1 MKKSFYFL
9 LVVLFSCET
18 NIENIEQSIA
28 IGGAE
33 DIETLPVKDSI
44 LKKKHD
50 NLITAD
56 LSQGGEIRKKLEED
70 LRKDSSYLKR
80 KKQDEFVKELNSIGL
95 ESYLRSFY
103 LVDIQEVEPNIRVDL
118 KYSTTDNF
126 VGIDMYGDLDKA
138 FAHID
143 LAHKLKKAY
152 SYLQQ
157 EDSSLTLLVFDC
169 VRPVFV
175 QQKMWD
181 TLVMPI
187 REKTKFLSN
196 PKNRSIHNY
205 GAAVDISITSKN
217 GKELDMGTPFDFIG
231 KLAHP
236 REERRLLKEGKLT
249 QKQVKNRVL
258 LRKVMKKAGFFNI
271 QTEWWHWNSCSRNTA
286 KRKYKLVG

>member
-1 MKKSFYFL
+1 MKKFL
-9 LVVLFSCET
+9 YLLIVILFSCET
-18 NIENIEQSIA
+18 NIENKEQNSK
-28 IGGAE
+28 
-33 DIETLPVKDSI
+33 KDTPYI
-44 LKKKHD
+44 D
-50 NLITAD
+50 ATNFT
-56 LSQGGEIRKKLEED
+56 Q
-70 LRKDSSYLKR
+70 DSELTPHEKEALLLKR
-80 KKQDEFVKELNSIGL
+80 SKELKREHSCNPSLKERKLDSLSL
-95 ESYLRSFY
+95 ESYLRNFG
-103 LVDIQEVEPNIRVDL
+103 LVDIQEIVPEISVDL

-138 FAHID
+138 FSHPD
-143 LAHKLKKAY
+143 LAQKLKKAY
-152 SYLQQ
+152 AYLQE

-181 TLVMPI
+181 TLIMPI

-205 GAAVDISITSKN
+205 GAAVDISICTKS
-217 GKELDMGTPFDFIG
+217 GEELDMGTPFDYIG

-236 REERRLLKEGKLT
+236 REEQRLLKEGKLT
-249 QKQVKNRVL
+249 EKQIENRVL

-286 KRKYKLVG
+286 KSKYKLVR